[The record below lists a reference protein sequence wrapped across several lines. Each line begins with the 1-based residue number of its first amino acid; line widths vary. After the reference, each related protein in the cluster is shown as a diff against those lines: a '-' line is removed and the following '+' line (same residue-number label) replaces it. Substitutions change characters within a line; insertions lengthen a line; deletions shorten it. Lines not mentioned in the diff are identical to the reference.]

1 MSEEVNVVVIH
12 YPKPERIQE
21 FRDLV
26 LRVKNTFK
34 HSPGT
39 NRQHAFE
46 VKNAEGGGP
55 EIVVTERYKDHASLE
70 KVVSS
75 DEFKE
80 IGKLVIELVRQP
92 PRVISG
98 TPLPGFEES
107 HT

>member
-39 NRQHAFE
+39 IGQHAFE
-46 VKNAEGGGP
+46 VKNAEGGP

-80 IGKLVIELVRQP
+80 ISKLVIELVRQP
-92 PRVISG
+92 PRAITG
-98 TPLPGFEES
+98 TPLPGVEES
-107 HT
+107 RT